1 MLVPLAIYVELCVP
15 TQLYTTIWH
24 TFCQIG
30 ENKTTNAYLRYLVSF
45 PYLLINLRTV
55 LGEREISG
63 LYSER
68 DEREKGKSGINCC
81 FLASGDNF
89 MAGELNVL
97 TAPKINGHQNGKGV
111 EAEIQNGHEKIYSP
125 TRSLGVMEDSLKC
138 IVSQAYSA
146 VLDNFPGIVDFELSI
161 VK

>member
-1 MLVPLAIYVELCVP
+1 MLVPLGIYSSTFPLN
-15 TQLYTTIWH
+15 YTRRFGTL
-24 TFCQIG
+24 FAKKAIG

-97 TAPKINGHQNGKGV
+97 TAPKINGHQNGKRV
-111 EAEIQNGHEKIYSP
+111 
-125 TRSLGVMEDSLKC
+125 EDSISEIKKDRLTDEDFGCDGRFVEVHC
-138 IVSQAYSA
+138 ITGVFGSSGQ
-146 VLDNFPGIVDFELSI
+146 LPCN
-161 VK
+161 